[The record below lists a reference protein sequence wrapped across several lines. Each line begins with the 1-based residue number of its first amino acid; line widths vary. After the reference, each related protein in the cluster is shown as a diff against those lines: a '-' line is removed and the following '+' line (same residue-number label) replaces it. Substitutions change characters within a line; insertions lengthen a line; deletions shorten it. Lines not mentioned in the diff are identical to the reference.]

1 MVVITL
7 TSWTKRIQ
15 NVKAIL
21 QSALNQTV
29 KVDRIYLNLS
39 KEEFKNISL
48 PHDLITFINANPKI
62 VLNWVEG
69 PNTKAFKKI
78 FPILKYLQDDDIVL
92 NTDDDL
98 ILPPNFVASRLADFK
113 KYKTAISGNLT
124 EIDGYAAGMLPEFKY
139 YMTACGLYQ
148 KKMLKHWD
156 ELICEEIINTNHD
169 DAFYDFLLWLNGYV
183 PQCCTTC
190 ATETFVSK
198 FEKTPALHGSLG
210 CANAPQAT
218 IINIKRFKQLYKTLP
233 TFNYFNGNRSKSKMK
248 IKIVLADRIRK
259 AGDNGEYFYRYLMKN
274 WPGIELAYI
283 LNKNSQDWI
292 RLANDGFNLINATD
306 IKKVQQEVDSAN
318 YFCFSYFPV
327 NTLPK
332 INTDSSIN
340 VFLNHGVFYRILK
353 YLQDK
358 KDKFDLMIAGNQ
370 LEYDVLLNNYKFSKN
385 KIALTGQARHD
396 SLIINSKNTKP
407 THDILIQFWWRPWYK
422 GKRDSFIKS
431 AFYKNVSALLSDKRI
446 KEFKAKYNIN
456 FIFKLHCEM
465 EEYKDLFDKFSPNVT
480 IIDNNAPF
488 EPLFLRSSVLITDF
502 TSNVYEMA
510 LINKPCIY
518 YRPDWPEMN
527 SQLIKKDGSSF
538 DVAKMGI
545 GPVADTINAFFE
557 QLEKLIKNNYILDKK
572 YLDIRANQLPFIND
586 PNCCER
592 ILAAI
597 LTLPKKQL
605 HQVKAKKILA
615 ANKANDIRAD
625 GRPNTYLYF

>member
-1 MVVITL
+1 MIVITL
-7 TSWTKRIQ
+7 TSWAKRIQ
-15 NVKAIL
+15 NVKAVL
-21 QSALNQTV
+21 QSALNQTAN
-29 KVDRIYLNLS
+29 VDRIYLNLS

-48 PHDLITFINANPKI
+48 PEDLVTFINANPKI

-78 FPILKYLQDDDIVL
+78 FPALKYLQDDDIVL

-98 ILPPNFVASRLADFK
+98 LLPSNFVASRLADFK
-113 KYKTAISGNLT
+113 KYKTAITGNLT
-124 EIDGYAAGMLPEFKY
+124 EIDGYASGMLPEFKY
-139 YMTACGLYQ
+139 YMTACCLYQ

-156 ELICEEIINTNHD
+156 ELICDEIVNTNHD
-169 DAFYDFLLWLNGYV
+169 DAFYDFLLWLNGYT
-183 PQCCTTC
+183 PQRCSAC
-190 ATETFVSK
+190 ATETFKSG
-198 FEKTPALHGSLG
+198 FERTPALHGSLG

-218 IINIKRFKQLYKTLP
+218 IINIKRFKQLYKTMP
-233 TFNYFNGNRSKSKMK
+233 TFNYFNGNRTKSKMK

-274 WPGIELAYI
+274 WPGIELTYI

-292 RLANDGFNLINATD
+292 RLANDGFNLVNATD

-340 VFLNHGVFYRILK
+340 VFLNHGVFYRVLK

-370 LEYDVLLNNYKFSKN
+370 LEYDVLLNSYKFSKN
-385 KIALTGQARHD
+385 KVALTGQARHD
-396 SLIINSKNTKP
+396 SLIINSKNVKP

-446 KEFKAKYNIN
+446 NEFKAKYNIN

-465 EEYKDLFDKFSPNVT
+465 EEYKDLFDKFSSNVT

-538 DVAKMGI
+538 DVMKMGI
-545 GPVADTINAFFE
+545 GPVADTIDGFFE
-557 QLEKLIKNNYILDKK
+557 QLEKLIKNNYMLDQK

-586 PNCCER
+586 QNCCER

-597 LTLPKKQL
+597 LMLPKKQL
-605 HQVKAKKILA
+605 HQIKTQKILA
-615 ANKANDIRAD
+615 ANKANDTTAD
-625 GRPNTYLYF
+625 GRPDCYLYF